1 MGTTIFLIIIGAALI
16 FLNVR
21 AIKKEKHSFQGSL
34 HNAEI
39 DMNEVDVRIG
49 ELRREFTEDI
59 AELQIEIEELKEA
72 LGKQKAFKDNEASNE
87 ENKVKNKEEKNS
99 KKKNEVEN
107 NIETGNKV
115 NEVNKDGKKD
125 VVKDKADKFEKS
137 KGNENKNVKIN
148 EVSKLLESGLTT
160 DEVSHK
166 LGISKGEVLLIKELY
181 LK

>member
-1 MGTTIFLIIIGAALI
+1 MGTTIFLIIIGVAII

-21 AIKKEKHSFQGSL
+21 AIEKEKHSFKASL
-34 HNAEI
+34 NNADF

-49 ELRREFTEDI
+49 ELRRAFTEDI

-72 LGKQKAFKDNEASNE
+72 IHKGNMLKVKETDSAKNN
-87 ENKVKNKEEKNS
+87 VKNKE
-99 KKKNEVEN
+99 KKESNKKIDKNESTIVD
-107 NIETGNKV
+107 NKV
-115 NEVNKDGKKD
+115 KEINENVKTDEKK
-125 VVKDKADKFEKS
+125 DKFENS

-148 EVSKLLESGLTT
+148 EVSMLLGKGLTT
-160 DEVSHK
+160 DEVSQK